1 MRTEL
6 NRGKVI
12 IIAEYFRPMKNSAA
26 VQLEELAKAFCVLGI
41 EPVFIV
47 MDPLLE
53 SGFSL
58 EEIPGIGTVYRF
70 SVPDK
75 RRGGFIYRTIIEFL
89 SPFIVTRSIAKS
101 RIAFENV
108 TGVVWY
114 SPTIFMGPL
123 VKFLTNKLRCP
134 SYLILRDIF
143 PTWAIDL
150 GIIHK
155 RSLPT
160 YIFRLIEDYQ
170 YRQASVIGVQ
180 AKANIG
186 YLEGK
191 IGLGARIEMLNN
203 WTFNAGVEVRSTAD
217 TEWLPIAGKKFI
229 YAGNMG
235 LAQDMMSAI
244 TLATVLKKYDGLQ
257 LVLIGSG
264 DQKAQIVQL
273 ANKLKLD
280 NIHFYDQVS
289 PEELDDYYRE
299 CAGGIIFLSTRHT
312 THNIPGKFISYVS
325 AGLPVFAIVNPGNEI
340 IDFMAKGAVGQACE
354 ENSFDAIDRNWSI
367 FWNKLQAGDYSRSNC
382 LTLAR
387 EEFDALIIAEQVY
400 SSLCLSGSQ

>member
-1 MRTEL
+1 M

-12 IIAEYFRPMKNSAA
+12 IIAEYFRPMRNSAA

-41 EPVFIV
+41 EPIFIV
-47 MDPLLE
+47 MDPVLGRSFLQE
-53 SGFSL
+53 K
-58 EEIPGIGTVYRF
+58 IPGVGAVYRV

-75 RRGGFIYRTIIEFL
+75 RRGGFIYRTIVEFL
-89 SPFIVTRSIAKS
+89 SPFIVKRSIAKNQ
-101 RIAFENV
+101 IFFGNV
-108 TGVVWY
+108 AGVVWY

-123 VKFLTNKLRCP
+123 VKFLVRRLNCP

-150 GIIHK
+150 GLIHK
-155 RSLPT
+155 WSLPT

-191 IGLGARIEMLNN
+191 PGLGARIETLNN
-203 WTFNAGVEVRSTAD
+203 WTFNAGVEAKPSSAPGPLSI
-217 TEWLPIAGKKFI
+217 EGHKFI

-244 TLATVLKKYDGLQ
+244 TLATVFQQYENLH

-264 DQKAQIVQL
+264 DQKAQIEQMAL
-273 ANKLKLD
+273 ESGLD
-280 NIHFYDQVS
+280 NIHFFDQVS
-289 PEELDDYYRE
+289 PEELLEYYKV
-299 CAGGIIFLSTRHT
+299 CAGGVIFLSTRHT

-340 IDFMAKGAVGQACE
+340 VGFMEKGGVGLACE
-354 ENSFDAIDRNWSI
+354 ENSYEAIESGWGS
-367 FWNKLQAGDYSRSNC
+367 FWDKLQAGDYSRTNS
-382 LTLAR
+382 LELAR
-387 EEFDALIIAEQVY
+387 EQFDALIIAEQVY
-400 SSLCLSGSQ
+400 SSLVHSPPT